1 MPKWD
6 RPKLRRNPSGGNVS
20 PASTEEA
27 GGGTPDG
34 AASGNQTH
42 PPGTTD
48 VIGTEAEDTGHEDA
62 SYSHHIPFKASTE
75 QTSLTSRRAPN
86 YTDLKPTSTPQEP
99 CSHDDSSYCH
109 PIPGTESTED
119 TGSSHEDAASYS
131 HHIPFKDSKEQTGL
145 NSRRAPNYTDLKPT
159 STPQEPCS
167 HDDSSYCHPIP
178 GTESTEDTGSSHEDA
193 ASYSHHI
200 PFKDSKEQTGL
211 NSRRAPNYTDLKP
224 TSTPQEPCSHDDSSY
239 CHPMPGT
246 ESTED
251 TGSGHQDASY
261 CHHIP
266 FKDSKEQTGLN
277 SSRAQNYTDL
287 KPTGTSTPQEK
298 SGEDYAHLY
307 RTLDHVVVSSD
318 HPYDK
323 PEDVY
328 NKPEDVYD
336 KAEDVYRYKDPEEVS
351 CAYKA
356 RERVV
361 EMWNSVKLSGVFWGC
376 LACGLLLVT
385 SAITASILFTHFLSG
400 KADQADLMGNS
411 SELQETSNWTIVNFD
426 FVTFPTTVVYLSVTD
441 IDECAS
447 KPRPCLHGTC
457 VDKDGGYNCTC
468 SPGWTGQDCQQDI
481 NECAS
486 KPCLH
491 GTCVNKD
498 GGYMCICSSGWTGQN
513 CQQDINE
520 CASKPCHYGICVN
533 QDGGYKCTCSHG
545 WTGQN
550 CQQDINECSRSPC
563 QHGTCANHVGGY
575 TCSCSHGWTGQ
586 NCQQDKNECNRNP
599 CQHGTCANQD
609 GGYKCTCSHGWIG
622 QNCHQAWACRHGWSE
637 HNNHCYKLMNEKVS
651 FSTANQRCKEM
662 GANLAS
668 IRDRQEN
675 NFIASIISAANTQTR
690 TETEPSTE
698 GDISFP
704 GDASCDMVWIG
715 LQHNMWTDGS
725 AFSYR
730 NWAPG
735 QPDDNKWFGGE
746 KCVVIYKNMALNNT
760 QSSPKDG
767 TTPPELPAGHPTLD
781 AKEKKQAVSKE
792 EEESHQY
799 VDVDLEY
806 GIGSVMILGS
816 GFHRAAPPNLPPRNP
831 AQKEKG
837 QKQAEI
843 KQEEEGHTYVDVDLE
858 YGIENV
864 ILGSGFQHVGQ
875 EHASGQGSGAA
886 SAASPALCLD
896 MGDHVIVWPE
906 QKEGSE
912 QQNKPGENTGDEDH
926 TQDVGQEHANRQGSG
941 AASADSPTFCLD
953 MGDHVIVW
961 PEQKEGSEQQN
972 KPEETTGY
980 EEGEGRSF
988 AAKARDRA
996 MQMFDQMKS
1005 KLPWLIMVLAISGLL
1020 IIVAVATAVLLP
1032 TRSPGK
1038 GENLDGAELWVI
1050 QQNSTASLWTP
1061 FYKETSSTVG
1071 HPTSLSSL
1079 STGSVT
1085 SAEVVLTTLAPLSTT
1100 VDIDECVGKPCEQG
1114 RCLDKDC
1121 GYIDECTKNQ
1131 CQHGSCVNK
1140 DGGYNCTCS
1149 PGWTGQ
1155 NCQRDIDECTKNP
1168 CQHGRCVNQDD
1179 GYKCTCSPGWTGQN
1193 CQRDIDECTKNPCQH
1208 GRCVNKDGGYKCTC
1222 SPGWTGQNCQRDIDE
1237 CTKNPCQ
1244 HGRCV
1249 NKDGG
1254 YKCTCSSGWTGQN
1267 CQR

>member
-1 MPKWD
+1 MFCFVPRKTKMSVIYAA
-6 RPKLRRNPSGGNVS
+6 PSENPSGGNVS
-20 PASTEEA
+20 PASTQEA
-27 GGGTPDG
+27 GGGTSDG

-109 PIPGTESTED
+109 P
-119 TGSSHEDAASYS
+119 
-131 HHIPFKDSKEQTGL
+131 
-145 NSRRAPNYTDLKPT
+145 
-159 STPQEPCS
+159 
-167 HDDSSYCHPIP
+167 
-178 GTESTEDTGSSHEDA
+178 
-193 ASYSHHI
+193 
-200 PFKDSKEQTGL
+200 
-211 NSRRAPNYTDLKP
+211 
-224 TSTPQEPCSHDDSSY
+224 
-239 CHPMPGT
+239 MPGT

-287 KPTGTSTPQEK
+287 KLTGTSTPQEK

-376 LACGLLLVT
+376 LVCGLLLVT

-491 GTCVNKD
+491 GTCENKD

-533 QDGGYKCTCSHG
+533 QDGGYKCTCSSG

-599 CQHGTCANQD
+599 CQHGTCVNQD

-622 QNCHQAWACRHGWSE
+622 QNCHQARPCQHGWRE
-637 HNNHCYKLMNEKVS
+637 YNNHCYKLMNEKVS
-651 FSTANQRCKEM
+651 FSTANQRCKGM
-662 GANLAS
+662 DANLAS
-668 IRDRQEN
+668 IWDGQEN
-675 NFIASIISAANTQTR
+675 NFIASIISH
-690 TETEPSTE
+690 
-698 GDISFP
+698 
-704 GDASCDMVWIG
+704 ASCDMVWIG
-715 LQHNMWTDGS
+715 LERNKWTDGS
-725 AFSYR
+725 AGSYR

-735 QPDDNKWFGGE
+735 QPDDHWFFGGE
-746 KCVVIYKNMALNNT
+746 KCVVIYKNDG
-760 QSSPKDG
+760 KDFWVG
-767 TTPPELPAGHPTLD
+767 
-781 AKEKKQAVSKE
+781 AK
-792 EEESHQY
+792 Y
-799 VDVDLEY
+799 RY
-806 GIGSVMILGS
+806 
-816 GFHRAAPPNLPPRNP
+816 
-831 AQKEKG
+831 KG
-837 QKQAEI
+837 QWNDRKCS
-843 KQEEEGHTYVDVDLE
+843 K
-858 YGIENV
+858 
-864 ILGSGFQHVGQ
+864 
-875 EHASGQGSGAA
+875 
-886 SAASPALCLD
+886 C
-896 MGDHVIVWPE
+896 
-906 QKEGSE
+906 
-912 QQNKPGENTGDEDH
+912 KP
-926 TQDVGQEHANRQGSG
+926 
-941 AASADSPTFCLD
+941 FIC
-953 MGDHVIVW
+953 
-961 PEQKEGSEQQN
+961 K
-972 KPEETTGY
+972 KP
-980 EEGEGRSF
+980 
-988 AAKARDRA
+988 K
-996 MQMFDQMKS
+996 
-1005 KLPWLIMVLAISGLL
+1005 
-1020 IIVAVATAVLLP
+1020 
-1032 TRSPGK
+1032 
-1038 GENLDGAELWVI
+1038 
-1050 QQNSTASLWTP
+1050 
-1061 FYKETSSTVG
+1061 
-1071 HPTSLSSL
+1071 
-1079 STGSVT
+1079 
-1085 SAEVVLTTLAPLSTT
+1085 
-1100 VDIDECVGKPCEQG
+1100 
-1114 RCLDKDC
+1114 
-1121 GYIDECTKNQ
+1121 
-1131 CQHGSCVNK
+1131 
-1140 DGGYNCTCS
+1140 
-1149 PGWTGQ
+1149 
-1155 NCQRDIDECTKNP
+1155 
-1168 CQHGRCVNQDD
+1168 
-1179 GYKCTCSPGWTGQN
+1179 
-1193 CQRDIDECTKNPCQH
+1193 
-1208 GRCVNKDGGYKCTC
+1208 
-1222 SPGWTGQNCQRDIDE
+1222 
-1237 CTKNPCQ
+1237 
-1244 HGRCV
+1244 
-1249 NKDGG
+1249 
-1254 YKCTCSSGWTGQN
+1254 
-1267 CQR
+1267 